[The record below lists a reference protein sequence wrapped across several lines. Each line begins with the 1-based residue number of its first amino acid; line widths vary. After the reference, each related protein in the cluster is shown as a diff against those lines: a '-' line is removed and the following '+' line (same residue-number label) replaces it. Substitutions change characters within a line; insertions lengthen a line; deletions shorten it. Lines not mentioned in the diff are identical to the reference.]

1 MSLFQPFDPGD
12 EERRARGRRLVQPVP
27 VRSVLPSLVTLLALC
42 AGLTSIRMSIEH
54 HFQTAIVFIGV
65 AALLDAV
72 DGRIARLLKSM
83 SRFGAELDSIADFV
97 NFGVAPAIM
106 LYVWAL
112 NELGRLGW
120 MAVLVYVICAALRLA
135 RFNVAIDVPDKPTW
149 QAGFFVGMPAP
160 AGAMTVMLPAYA
172 EFIEM
177 PLPHG
182 LATAPFAFVYMLAI
196 GILMVSRL
204 PTWSGKLIGWRIAR
218 ERVAPL
224 FVLGVLLVACLISFT
239 WETLTVL
246 TLAYL
251 ASLPLSWRAY
261 RRHRRRDVVAG
272 VSGDIRS
279 TGAPAP

>member
-1 MSLFQPFDPGD
+1 
-12 EERRARGRRLVQPVP
+12 
-27 VRSVLPSLVTLLALC
+27 
-42 AGLTSIRMSIEH
+42 
-54 HFQTAIVFIGV
+54 
-65 AALLDAV
+65 
-72 DGRIARLLKSM
+72 
-83 SRFGAELDSIADFV
+83 
-97 NFGVAPAIM
+97 
-106 LYVWAL
+106 
-112 NELGRLGW
+112 
-120 MAVLVYVICAALRLA
+120 
-135 RFNVAIDVPDKPTW
+135 
-149 QAGFFVGMPAP
+149 
-160 AGAMTVMLPAYA
+160 
-172 EFIEM
+172 
-177 PLPHG
+177 
-182 LATAPFAFVYMLAI
+182 MLAI

-261 RRHRRRDVVAG
+261 RRHRRRDEVAA